1 MKQRLKLFFA
11 FLRGLK
17 GHFVDTSI
25 VMDRKQ
31 IEDWDGKFDVT
42 DEKKHTKRRPLPSHF
57 EKFIDD
63 LIKNHMDDFYG
74 YLNLD
79 FDDYWYLDINI
90 YPFENKI
97 IFISSHKVEERESFN
112 KIFNYG
118 DLSQKNKETILQFY
132 EDDEDLVKIEYEF
145 VGRWDDGQIYGLEL
159 DGTLT
164 RISNQMDEDLWMIVN
179 ELMKKITGNNY
190 WNTDAGAEGHVTIW
204 GDSIFIKGVTKDQD
218 YESTDMEFEINLD
231 TYE

>member
-17 GHFVDTSI
+17 AHLVDTSI
-25 VMDRKQ
+25 TFDRTYV
-31 IEDWDGKFDVT
+31 EDWHRFDFT
-42 DEKKHTKRRPLPSHF
+42 DDKGHTKRRALPSHF
-57 EKFIDD
+57 EKFLEE
-63 LIKNHMDDFYG
+63 LIENHMDDFYE
-74 YLNLD
+74 YIDLD
-79 FDDYWYLDINI
+79 WDDNWYLYVNI

-97 IFISSHKVEERESFN
+97 VFTSQHKVEERELFN

-118 DLSQKNKETILQFY
+118 DLSDKNKATILEFY
-132 EDDEDLVKIEYEF
+132 EEDEDLTKIEYEF

-190 WNTDAGAEGHVTIW
+190 WNSDAGAEGHVTIW

-218 YESTDMEFEINLD
+218 YESTDMEFEINLN